1 MSMFKNMSGPPKSSV
16 TKKIVQIDKE
26 ICFSPV
32 MLATLLKCKTSE
44 LEETINKYLNTHTL
58 NYNKSPKNYM
68 ICKKEILTKKSKK
81 IEYCKDIDLLLIV
94 IGRTVNDF
102 YIPNRELE
110 FDEFSLKYSYIY
122 LEGDVKNG

>member
-16 TKKIVQIDKE
+16 TKRVVKLDKE

-32 MLATLLKCKTSE
+32 ILANLLKCKASE
-44 LEETINKYLNTHTL
+44 LEEKINKYLNTHSI

-68 ICKKEILTKKSKK
+68 ICKKECLTKKGKK
-81 IEYCKDIDLLLIV
+81 VEYCKDIDLLLIV

-102 YIPNRELE
+102 YIPNRKLE
-110 FDEFSLKYSYIY
+110 FDEFNLKNSYIY